1 VGEPVTD
8 DDGPGPRVDGPT
20 ERLGSPREPARDPTL
35 SFTPPPPPQ
44 SLEMSGPPRP
54 RRTSRILWTLFVLI
68 LAVIVASGVYLVVT
82 VAQR

>member
-8 DDGPGPRVDGPT
+8 DDGPARQVDGPT

-35 SFTPPPPPQ
+35 SFTPPPQ
-44 SLEMSGPPRP
+44 SLEVSVPPRR